1 MSEIAAGD
9 KLATMLW
16 ARVSPSGL
24 RALEHGR
31 GTLLAS
37 ACVCLAAWGFSSTA
51 WAGAQTDD
59 ASPPA
64 GLGPSPRYEDLR
76 HAAVAHVGQIRQGR
90 IRVDRFEVELTDGQL
105 YMAPAVGGRVPAVV
119 FVGDGVLRGYPPD
132 AVEHHQLKK
141 LSDEHAVEESFD
153 RLVLWSV
160 GNITDQLRT
169 LATPTDSGE
178 DGDTDGANTLLEG
191 RRKSRLEQQLSNPD
205 SRLLTDLL
213 MRDSGTL
220 DPDSTYVLVDLD
232 TDDHGWLTVEV
243 EPNDP
248 EEVWLYRYDRRGVT
262 DTWMHFQQL
271 TDYPSPQAATALD
284 GFSVDPHSL
293 SASVDDDDISG
304 AMLGLATRPH
314 RPDHGRRLRL
324 SVPRAEVDLALD
336 ESGTTLG
343 TAALLFEPLEPTR
356 GLRLRIS
363 STLEVTDVRWR
374 PDDGSGADTPLLAR
388 PDPADASQ
396 RPDRPTRLIGEQLHF
411 VQERHGR
418 RLDDDRFEPWVTVTL
433 PRTAQTGERFI
444 LELAY
449 EGELIE
455 RHRQTLD
462 FVLNDTLYWRPQHP
476 DGAYSLLDLTFRMP
490 ERYRVASGGTLV
502 DERLD
507 GDTRLMRW
515 TTAAPVRSMSFHYG
529 EFDVS
534 EVRRDGLP
542 TVSVYA
548 NEKHLGFSPGVRE
561 KTLDDLLGAIEFYG
575 EYFGPYPYDSLLV
588 TETQTQYGQAFPG
601 LVLLSYQAF
610 GELHTGEAEL
620 FRAHEVAHQ
629 WWGAGIDWAGYRD
642 QWMTEG
648 FAQYAA
654 ALFTRDGL
662 NDPDQFEAMINAWRL
677 DVLGEGHVGQGHGV
691 HYGFRPDALQ
701 RSDAHESGP
710 LVVGFRL
717 NTADTPFDYRV
728 IAYEKG
734 AYILHMLRSMLLNPD
749 TGDDS
754 RFRALMRGYATA
766 HVGGVMSTPSFEM
779 AVSEAFD
786 EPMDWFFD
794 QWVYGVEVPTYRPD
808 LEVVP
813 LIDSPMAF
821 VLRGHIRQEDVS
833 DGFKMPVPIRIT
845 FDDHPPITRS
855 VWVDAEEVQVEFPL
869 PERPTRV
876 EFNAEHGVLAKVR

>member
-9 KLATMLW
+9 KLAAMLW

-24 RALEHGR
+24 RTLEHGS

-37 ACVCLAAWGFSSTA
+37 VCVCLAAWGFSSTA

-59 ASPPA
+59 ASPA
-64 GLGPSPRYEDLR
+64 GLGPSPRYEELR
-76 HAAVAHVGQIRQGR
+76 NAAVAHVGRIRQGR

-169 LATPTDSGE
+169 LATPTGSGE
-178 DGDTDGANTLLEG
+178 DGNTDGANTLLEG

-220 DPDSTYVLVDLD
+220 NPDSTYVLVDLD

-243 EPNDP
+243 EPDDP
-248 EEVWLYRYDRRGVT
+248 EEVWLYRYDRRRVT

-284 GFSVDPHSL
+284 GFSADPHSL

-314 RPDHGRRLRL
+314 RPDNGRRLRL
-324 SVPRAEVDLALD
+324 SVPRAEVDLAFD

-363 STLEVTDVRWR
+363 STLGVTDVRWR

-388 PDPADASQ
+388 PHPADTSQ

-418 RLDDDRFEPWVTVTL
+418 HLDDDRFEPWVTVTL

-449 EGELIE
+449 EGELIA

-462 FVLNDTLYWRPQHP
+462 FVLNDTLYWRPQHT
-476 DGAYSLLDLTFRMP
+476 DGAYSLLDLTFRVP

-534 EVRRDGLP
+534 EVGRDGLP

-561 KTLDDLLGAIEFYG
+561 KTLDDLLGALEFYG

-588 TETQTQYGQAFPG
+588 TETQTQYAQAFPG
-601 LVLLSYQAF
+601 LILLSYQAF

-766 HVGGVMSTPSFEM
+766 HAGGVMSTPSFET

-833 DGFKMPVPIRIT
+833 EGFKMPVPIRIT
-845 FDDHPPITRS
+845 FDDHPPITRR

-876 EFNAEHGVLAKVR
+876 EFNADNGVLAKVR